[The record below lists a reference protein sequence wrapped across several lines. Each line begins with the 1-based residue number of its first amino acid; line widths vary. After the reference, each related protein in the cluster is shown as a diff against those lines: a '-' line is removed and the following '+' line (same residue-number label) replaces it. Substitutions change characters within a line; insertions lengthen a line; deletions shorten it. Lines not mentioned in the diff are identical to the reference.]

1 MENRKEF
8 TFPSA
13 DGRTAIHAVEWHP
26 EREPAGVLQIAH
38 GVAEYALRY
47 EPFARFLN
55 AHGFLVVANDHLGHG
70 ESVAEGAPRLYFG
83 EKGSWQH
90 VVDDMYTLRCR
101 TGEAYPEL
109 PYFIMGHS
117 MGSFLTRTYLIRY
130 PGTVKGAILMG
141 TGQNPD
147 AMLVGGKALASVL
160 ARKAGRENVSDVVE
174 KLAFGAYNKAFAPNR
189 TGYDWLSVS
198 EENVDAYIADP
209 LCGGMA
215 STGLFLELLGGMAFI
230 KKPANLRHM
239 NMATPVL
246 FISGDRDPVG
256 GMGKGVRAAC
266 DSFRRAGVRDAE
278 LKLYPGLRHEILNED
293 CRAQVYDD
301 LWEWVERH
309 NGETK
314 SAGTAHAFF
323 YAVRY
328 FRRRRLG
335 ASRSMSPQRSSTPV
349 LHSASMPRQSS
360 TVFVTADGMPAARAA
375 SAGCTRRTASAPS
388 TPHASENG
396 RQIRPLTSVFVA
408 L

>member
-1 MENRKEF
+1 MVRNEF

-13 DGRTAIHAVEWHP
+13 DGRTGIHAVEWTP
-26 EREPAGVLQIAH
+26 DMAPRAVLVLSH
-38 GVAEYALRY
+38 GVSEHILRY
-47 EPFARFLN
+47 EPLAAYLTEWGFA
-55 AHGFLVVANDHLGHG
+55 VDHLGHG
-70 ESVAEGAPRLYFG
+70 LSVAAGAPRLYFG
-83 EKGSWQH
+83 PRGSWDWAVQ
-90 VVDDMYTLRCR
+90 DLYARR
-101 TGEAYPEL
+101 EL
-109 PYFIMGHS
+109 AGQRFPGLPVFLLGHS
-117 MGSFLTRTYLIRY
+117 MGSFLARTYLIRY
-130 PGTVKGAILMG
+130 PGTVAGAILMG

-160 ARKAGRENVSDVVE
+160 ARKVGRENASDVVE

-215 STGLFLELLGGMAFI
+215 STGLFLELLDGMAFI

-256 GMGKGVRAAC
+256 GMGKGVRAAY

-301 LWEWVERH
+301 LWEWIERH
-309 NGETK
+309 NG
-314 SAGTAHAFF
+314 
-323 YAVRY
+323 
-328 FRRRRLG
+328 
-335 ASRSMSPQRSSTPV
+335 
-349 LHSASMPRQSS
+349 
-360 TVFVTADGMPAARAA
+360 
-375 SAGCTRRTASAPS
+375 
-388 TPHASENG
+388 
-396 RQIRPLTSVFVA
+396 
-408 L
+408 

>member
-13 DGRTAIHAVEWHP
+13 NGRTAIHAVEWHP
-26 EREPAGVLQIAH
+26 AGEPAGILQIAH
-38 GVAEYALRY
+38 GVAEYALRC

-160 ARKAGRENVSDVVE
+160 ARKVGRENASDVVE
-174 KLAFGAYNKAFAPNR
+174 KLAFGAYNKAFAPTR
-189 TGYDWLSVS
+189 TGYDWLSADTD
-198 EENVDAYIADP
+198 NVDRYMADP
-209 LCGGMA
+209 LCGQD
-215 STGLFLELLGGMAFI
+215 TTVGLFREMLLGFRFNQ
-230 KKPANLRHM
+230 KPANLRKM
-239 NMATPVL
+239 DKKCPL
-246 FISGDRDPVG
+246 LLISGKDDPVG
-256 GMGKGVRAAC
+256 GMGKGVRHTYNA
-266 DSFRRAGVRDAE
+266 FRESGMEDVT
-278 LKLYPGLRHEILNED
+278 LQLYDGLRHELLNES
-293 CRAQVYDD
+293 AQKDRVYADI
-301 LWEWVERH
+301 
-309 NGETK
+309 
-314 SAGTAHAFF
+314 HAWLK
-323 YAVRY
+323 R
-328 FRRRRLG
+328 
-335 ASRSMSPQRSSTPV
+335 
-349 LHSASMPRQSS
+349 
-360 TVFVTADGMPAARAA
+360 
-375 SAGCTRRTASAPS
+375 C
-388 TPHASENG
+388 
-396 RQIRPLTSVFVA
+396 I
-408 L
+408 

>member
-26 EREPAGVLQIAH
+26 AGEPAGILQIAH

-160 ARKAGRENVSDVVE
+160 ARKVGRENASDVVE

-198 EENVDAYIADP
+198 EENVDAYIAA
-209 LCGGMA
+209 C
-215 STGLFLELLGGMAFI
+215 
-230 KKPANLRHM
+230 
-239 NMATPVL
+239 AT
-246 FISGDRDPVG
+246 
-256 GMGKGVRAAC
+256 
-266 DSFRRAGVRDAE
+266 
-278 LKLYPGLRHEILNED
+278 
-293 CRAQVYDD
+293 
-301 LWEWVERH
+301 
-309 NGETK
+309 
-314 SAGTAHAFF
+314 
-323 YAVRY
+323 RY
-328 FRRRRLG
+328 
-335 ASRSMSPQRSSTPV
+335 
-349 LHSASMPRQSS
+349 
-360 TVFVTADGMPAARAA
+360 
-375 SAGCTRRTASAPS
+375 
-388 TPHASENG
+388 
-396 RQIRPLTSVFVA
+396 
-408 L
+408 

>member
-1 MENRKEF
+1 MVRNEF

-13 DGRTAIHAVEWHP
+13 DGRTGIHAVEWTP
-26 EREPAGVLQIAH
+26 DMAPRAVLVLSH
-38 GVAEYALRY
+38 GVSEHILRY
-47 EPFARFLN
+47 EPLAAYLTEWGFA
-55 AHGFLVVANDHLGHG
+55 VAGHDHLGHG
-70 ESVAEGAPRLYFG
+70 LSVAAGAPRLYFG
-83 EKGSWQH
+83 PRGSWDWAVQ
-90 VVDDMYTLRCR
+90 DLYARR
-101 TGEAYPEL
+101 EL
-109 PYFIMGHS
+109 AGQRFPGLPVFLLGHS
-117 MGSFLTRTYLIRY
+117 MGSFLARTYLIRY
-130 PGTVKGAILMG
+130 PGTVAGAILMG

-160 ARKAGRENVSDVVE
+160 ARKVGRENASDVVE

-256 GMGKGVRAAC
+256 GMGKGVRAAY

-301 LWEWVERH
+301 LWEWIERH
-309 NGETK
+309 NG
-314 SAGTAHAFF
+314 
-323 YAVRY
+323 
-328 FRRRRLG
+328 
-335 ASRSMSPQRSSTPV
+335 
-349 LHSASMPRQSS
+349 
-360 TVFVTADGMPAARAA
+360 
-375 SAGCTRRTASAPS
+375 
-388 TPHASENG
+388 
-396 RQIRPLTSVFVA
+396 
-408 L
+408 

>member
-26 EREPAGVLQIAH
+26 AGRKPAGILQIAH

-70 ESVAEGAPRLYFG
+70 ESVDEGAPQLYFG

-160 ARKAGRENVSDVVE
+160 ARKVGRENASDVVE

-215 STGLFLELLGGMAFI
+215 STGLFLELLDGMAFI

-301 LWEWVERH
+301 LWEWIERH
-309 NGETK
+309 NG
-314 SAGTAHAFF
+314 
-323 YAVRY
+323 
-328 FRRRRLG
+328 
-335 ASRSMSPQRSSTPV
+335 
-349 LHSASMPRQSS
+349 
-360 TVFVTADGMPAARAA
+360 
-375 SAGCTRRTASAPS
+375 
-388 TPHASENG
+388 
-396 RQIRPLTSVFVA
+396 
-408 L
+408 

>member
-1 MENRKEF
+1 
-8 TFPSA
+8 
-13 DGRTAIHAVEWHP
+13 
-26 EREPAGVLQIAH
+26 
-38 GVAEYALRY
+38 
-47 EPFARFLN
+47 
-55 AHGFLVVANDHLGHG
+55 
-70 ESVAEGAPRLYFG
+70 
-83 EKGSWQH
+83 
-90 VVDDMYTLRCR
+90 
-101 TGEAYPEL
+101 
-109 PYFIMGHS
+109 

-160 ARKAGRENVSDVVE
+160 ARKAGRENASDVVE

-215 STGLFLELLGGMAFI
+215 STGLFLELLDGMAFI

-256 GMGKGVRAAC
+256 GMGKGVRAAY

-301 LWEWVERH
+301 LWEWIERH
-309 NGETK
+309 NG
-314 SAGTAHAFF
+314 
-323 YAVRY
+323 
-328 FRRRRLG
+328 
-335 ASRSMSPQRSSTPV
+335 
-349 LHSASMPRQSS
+349 
-360 TVFVTADGMPAARAA
+360 
-375 SAGCTRRTASAPS
+375 
-388 TPHASENG
+388 
-396 RQIRPLTSVFVA
+396 
-408 L
+408 